1 MGIPAKSALSVM
13 TENPRVGELDLVG
26 ELEFGSRSKFRTHG
40 ALQRAFVKHAA
51 LGRDLTDLD
60 SYAIEACSKVPPF
73 TTWHKIDMLDI
84 YEGAR
89 LPDKPG
95 IYGFFN
101 LRNNAEPKHRI
112 LYIGKSLN
120 SLKIRVVK
128 QHNQFVR
135 SLRFGAT
142 HACYIST
149 SVERSSRKTLI
160 NTTET
165 YLIQEWGP
173 YLNISENLFNFQFE
187 SLEFREHQMDWM
199 HK

>member
-1 MGIPAKSALSVM
+1 MVNLGIPFRGALSVM
-13 TENPRVGELDLVG
+13 TETARVG

-40 ALQRAFVKHAA
+40 ALQRAFDKHVA
-51 LGRDLTDLD
+51 LGRGLTDLD
-60 SYAIEACSKVPPF
+60 SHTMEACAEVPPF
-73 TTWHKIDMLDI
+73 TTWNKIDMLDI
-84 YEGAR
+84 FDGAK

-101 LRNNAEPKHRI
+101 LRSHAKPKHRI

-120 SLKIRVVK
+120 SLKVRVVK

-149 SVERSSRKTLI
+149 SVEGPNRKALI

-173 YLNISENLFNFQFE
+173 YLNIEENLFNFEFE
-187 SLEFREHQMDWM
+187 SLDFSEH
-199 HK
+199 

>member
-1 MGIPAKSALSVM
+1 M
-13 TENPRVGELDLVG
+13 TENPRVG

-40 ALQRAFVKHAA
+40 ALQRAFDKHIE

-60 SYAIEACSKVPPF
+60 SQTKTFCKDVPPF
-73 TTWHKIDMLDI
+73 STWRKIDMLDI

-101 LRNNAEPKHRI
+101 LRSNAEPKHRI
-112 LYIGKSLN
+112 LYIGKSLK
-120 SLKIRVVK
+120 SLKTRVIK
-128 QHNQFVR
+128 QHNQFVK

-149 SVERSSRKTLI
+149 STNREPLI
-160 NTTET
+160 NITET

-173 YLNISENLFNFQFE
+173 YLNIQENLFNFEFE
-187 SLEFREHQMDWM
+187 SLEFREH
-199 HK
+199 